1 MMVQNIE
8 WWHSELEAS
17 GDDHEGNLNSS
28 LAEVNATYG
37 ISGNWNLSVDVMTGI
52 RSMDF
57 YRDAN
62 IHHRDENKKGM
73 GDTRI
78 TLRYLVENTTFGP
91 GQRIFIGGGLVFPSS
106 NSLTENPFALGSEGK
121 EHSHF
126 NLSEG
131 VVKGHAEFQ
140 YFRRSEGSIFPGG
153 VLKVDVPLETNQ
165 YGFKPGVQFSGA
177 ALLYFQTKS
186 FWGGIPFFQMLGQ
199 YRNPAIWDGEEAPNS
214 GGSVLQLG
222 GGLTFATNGYLLTVS
237 ARTPVYFKASVTS
250 QEEIEVTSKTDVWG
264 LSLSIRKS
272 FSLFKL
278 KLDEKSEEIEH
289 DESKH

>member
-91 GQRIFIGGGLVFPSS
+91 GQRIFIGGGLVLPSS

-237 ARTPVYFKASVTS
+237 VRTPVYFKASVTS

>member
-1 MMVQNIE
+1 
-8 WWHSELEAS
+8 
-17 GDDHEGNLNSS
+17 

-37 ISGNWNLSVDVMTGI
+37 ISDNWNLSVDVMTGI

-78 TLRYLVENTTFGP
+78 TLRHLVENTTFGP
-91 GQRIFIGGGLVFPSS
+91 GQRIFIGGGLVLPSS

-237 ARTPVYFKASVTS
+237 ARTPVYFNASVTS

-289 DESKH
+289 DESQH

>member
-237 ARTPVYFKASVTS
+237 VRTPVYFKASVTS

-289 DESKH
+289 DESQH

>member
-1 MMVQNIE
+1 
-8 WWHSELEAS
+8 
-17 GDDHEGNLNSS
+17 

-289 DESKH
+289 DESQH

>member
-1 MMVQNIE
+1 
-8 WWHSELEAS
+8 
-17 GDDHEGNLNSS
+17 
-28 LAEVNATYG
+28 
-37 ISGNWNLSVDVMTGI
+37 
-52 RSMDF
+52 
-57 YRDAN
+57 
-62 IHHRDENKKGM
+62 
-73 GDTRI
+73 
-78 TLRYLVENTTFGP
+78 
-91 GQRIFIGGGLVFPSS
+91 
-106 NSLTENPFALGSEGK
+106 
-121 EHSHF
+121 
-126 NLSEG
+126 

-289 DESKH
+289 DESQH

>member
-52 RSMDF
+52 RSMEF

>member
-91 GQRIFIGGGLVFPSS
+91 GQRIFIGGGLVLPSS

-289 DESKH
+289 DESQH

>member
-1 MMVQNIE
+1 MVQNIE

-91 GQRIFIGGGLVFPSS
+91 GQRIFIGGGLVLPSS

-237 ARTPVYFKASVTS
+237 VRTPVYFKASVTS

-289 DESKH
+289 DESQH

>member
-237 ARTPVYFKASVTS
+237 VRTPVYFKASVTS

>member
-8 WWHSELEAS
+8 WWHSELKAY
-17 GDDHEGNLNSS
+17 GGDHEGNLNSS
-28 LAEVNATYG
+28 LADINATYG
-37 ISGNWNLSVDVMTGI
+37 ISDKWNLSVDVMAGN

-62 IHHRDENKKGM
+62 IHHRDENKIGI
-73 GDTRI
+73 GDTRF
-78 TLRYLVENTTFGP
+78 TLRYLMENTTFGP
-91 GQRIFIGGGLVFPSS
+91 GQRIFIGGGLVIPSN
-106 NSLTENPFALGSEGK
+106 NSLTENPFKLGKAGEP
-121 EHSHF
+121 HTHF

-131 VVKGHAEFQ
+131 VFKGHGEFQ
-140 YFRRSEGSIFPGG
+140 YFRRTDGSIFPGG

-237 ARTPVYFKASVTS
+237 ARTPVYFNASVTS

-289 DESKH
+289 DESQH

>member
-8 WWHSELEAS
+8 WWHSELKAY
-17 GDDHEGNLNSS
+17 GGDHEGNLNSS

-37 ISGNWNLSVDVMTGI
+37 ISDNWNLSVDVMTGI

-78 TLRYLVENTTFGP
+78 TLRHLVENTTFGP
-91 GQRIFIGGGLVFPSS
+91 GQRIFIGGGLVLPSS
-106 NSLTENPFALGSEGK
+106 NSLTENPFVLGSEGK

-140 YFRRSEGSIFPGG
+140 YFRRTDGSIFPGG

-237 ARTPVYFKASVTS
+237 ARTPVYFNASVTS

-289 DESKH
+289 DESQH